1 MQNNKLNQKSKALAQ
16 NVWRRRAKPT
26 KKICR
31 TALIENRF
39 CTSAQAAES
48 VTKIAAGKQDE
59 QATKKNVQIMITHAF
74 GRVLSVLAIMLVAAL
89 ALLPNTVF
97 ATLTA
102 NNAKQYRADTGVEIP
117 DPSGTIPT
125 GVGVYFD
132 CYATDTTGATIQM
145 QVELQKSLTFTG
157 TPNYSSS
164 YVASGTRPR
173 TSTATGLTAGNYY
186 WRYRVVNSSGVIGNW
201 VAASNPDFIVQAA
214 APAPSISSVTPN
226 PI

>member
-39 CTSAQAAES
+39 CTSAQAADS

-74 GRVLSVLAIMLVAAL
+74 GRVLSVLAIMLFAAL

-97 ATLTA
+97 ALLPRPPT
-102 NNAKQYRADTGVEIP
+102 
-117 DPSGTIPT
+117 PS
-125 GVGVYFD
+125 
-132 CYATDTTGATIQM
+132 
-145 QVELQKSLTFTG
+145 QKS
-157 TPNYSSS
+157 P
-164 YVASGTRPR
+164 
-173 TSTATGLTAGNYY
+173 
-186 WRYRVVNSSGVIGNW
+186 
-201 VAASNPDFIVQAA
+201 
-214 APAPSISSVTPN
+214 PANKMNKPPKRMFK
-226 PI
+226 